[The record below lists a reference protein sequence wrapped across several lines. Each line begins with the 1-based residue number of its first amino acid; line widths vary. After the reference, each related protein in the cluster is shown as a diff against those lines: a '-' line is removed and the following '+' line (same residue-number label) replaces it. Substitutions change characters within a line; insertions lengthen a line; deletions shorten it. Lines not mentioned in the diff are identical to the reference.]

1 VLDTAYAGLPALTG
15 ATYGLLGPANADPA
29 LFAVFTTFR
38 ADSPRLH
45 LEVDREKIQALR
57 IPIGQVFGTMQAY
70 FGSQYV
76 NDFDYLNRSYRVYVQ
91 ADAPYRSRPE
101 DLSGAYVR
109 SSDGGGMVPLSTL
122 VRAEPVKAPPTITH
136 YDLFRSIEIDGQP
149 RPGVSSGDAIAA
161 MERQAR
167 DHLPP
172 GTRFEWTGLT
182 LDQLEGGS
190 VAALIFGLGI
200 FMVFLVLA
208 AQYENFLDP
217 LVILLAVPL
226 AILGAL
232 WAVQLRHF
240 PSDVFVQIG
249 FVMLVGLASKNA
261 ILIVE
266 FANQLR
272 ATGLEAAEA
281 VQRAAR
287 TRLRP
292 ILMTSFA
299 FIFGILPL
307 VTATGAGSAS
317 RNSLGTALFGGMIL
331 STLLNLVVVPVLYT
345 VVAGLRERLRRSKT
359 ERRPFAE
366 YEPATLLSATLG
378 VAPDG
383 TIVAVTSSNGNQRT
397 IRLATLR
404 ESPRGE

>member
-1 VLDTAYAGLPALTG
+1 
-15 ATYGLLGPANADPA
+15 
-29 LFAVFTTFR
+29 
-38 ADSPRLH
+38 
-45 LEVDREKIQALR
+45 
-57 IPIGQVFGTMQAY
+57 
-70 FGSQYV
+70 
-76 NDFDYLNRSYRVYVQ
+76 
-91 ADAPYRSRPE
+91 
-101 DLSGAYVR
+101 
-109 SSDGGGMVPLSTL
+109 
-122 VRAEPVKAPPTITH
+122 
-136 YDLFRSIEIDGQP
+136 
-149 RPGVSSGDAIAA
+149 
-161 MERQAR
+161 
-167 DHLPP
+167 
-172 GTRFEWTGLT
+172 LT

-272 ATGLEAAEA
+272 ATGLEATEA

>member
-1 VLDTAYAGLPALTG
+1 
-15 ATYGLLGPANADPA
+15 
-29 LFAVFTTFR
+29 
-38 ADSPRLH
+38 
-45 LEVDREKIQALR
+45 
-57 IPIGQVFGTMQAY
+57 MQAY

-109 SSDGGGMVPLSTL
+109 SSNGGMVPLSTL
-122 VRAEPVKAPPTITH
+122 VRAETVKVPPTITH

-149 RPGVSSGDAIAA
+149 HPGVGSGDAIAA

-182 LDQLEGGS
+182 LDQIEGGS
-190 VAALIFGLGI
+190 VAAFIFGLGI

-217 LVILLAVPL
+217 LIILLAVPL

-261 ILIVE
+261 ILLVE

-272 ATGLEAAEA
+272 ATGLEVTEA

-299 FIFGILPL
+299 FIFGVLPL

-331 STLLNLVVVPVLYT
+331 STVLNLIIVPVLYT
-345 VVAGLRERLRRSKT
+345 LVEGVRERLHRSKT
-359 ERRPFAE
+359 VRQPSRE
-366 YEPATLLSATLG
+366 YEPATLLSASLG
-378 VAPDG
+378 LAPDG
-383 TIVAVTSSNGNQRT
+383 TLVAVTNGSNGDRRT
-397 IRLATLR
+397 VRVATLGG
-404 ESPRGE
+404 SPRGEYLPRHDRGYAEPL